1 MKKQILVLSVVL
13 AASAGMPA
21 FAQQDPLDDI
31 TTEITT
37 PIATATANP
46 DGSLT
51 PADIKLDTGGA
62 ITISGGTTPAVTI
75 NSDNSFAQVE
85 GTTLSFKNTNGAV
98 GILTDLTTQS
108 INATNAAGCAVTNT
122 CAHVVEGILE
132 QGTID
137 LSGTGTN
144 KRGLWFEGPTTD
156 DGSIPPPNTYTGN
169 VDLGDGTITI
179 TGDGGIGVLVDSSV
193 IMDGNITFGTLS
205 MQTTSLTGTS
215 TGVIG
220 FENNGVI
227 NGDVRV
233 GFVDSVNDIDQIG
246 AISVTGSTSSTATG
260 VIGLDLGGTI
270 NGNVVIDTGSSV
282 LAAGTGAQGVLIT
295 GSINPCS
302 QSVDPGC
309 TDLGSFINRG
319 AIRTV
324 GTNSPGSNA
333 TGNPVSGSAL
343 AIGGSVIGGIYNAGP
358 TSSTD
363 GTAGASIVGQSFAPV
378 FEISPSLQAALTPT
392 AAVIGVYTGDLV
404 DPGFSVYNRGS
415 IIASPSNYNQSS
427 EALDI
432 VGDGPSA
439 TATLTGGLFNSGTIS
454 ATANTTSSSTAESS
468 NAITIGANAI
478 VGKNDTYSYSSG
490 CDCMKYSGSFGLKL
504 PTDLA
509 ALVNSNAAN
518 GGTISAITTGPTNG
532 NSAIAI
538 DISVGATLPS
548 IINSGLIEAVASSSD
563 TTIASLF
570 ATAIEDSS
578 GTLAY
583 IQNNGTIEALAT
595 QLDNKLQSAVAIN
608 LTLST
613 SPAVEILNQAQDGKS
628 ATILGDIDFG
638 QGGHQIVNVLG
649 FSSESTAQIIGD
661 IKFGGGGDYGTDE
674 LNIGSYATVTGAITA
689 DSSVGAT
696 VDVKNLGV
704 LTITNDTEALNAAGF
719 HIETG
724 GTLNI
729 TVLSNFNT
737 GVVDASFN
745 PSGSVVFDTDANLH
759 ITYGSWIPA
768 NAEFVL
774 FKAPLD
780 PNNPT
785 AGLNIPQSDMIAFN
799 AQLKEQL
806 PFLFS
811 SAILQID
818 PSADQRSQQ
827 LDLYVVLKDP
837 SQLGLTGYAAQMVPY
852 ANQALVNDNPLGAA
866 FVNGITDQQTAQRA
880 YGEMAP
886 DVTGGVRAIAMS
898 LTDQGT
904 GPVAARQRMLRMYG
918 KDSGDVTL
926 WGQEFAEFSSD
937 PGDPSAGKSGF
948 KDHGFGFVL
957 GIDGGD
963 PKAGWYGGAFS
974 FYSGDVVEA
983 LPRDSHSNT
992 LWYMLTGYTDWRG
1005 KGLFLDT
1012 KVDVAYMTVEQKR
1025 FLSLTIPPATAGGD
1039 PSAFLDEADSRR
1051 PGLTGSAGF
1060 TTGVILAYGATTF
1073 TPQLSVDG
1081 MTMREEGYTE
1091 SHPTASPGNGK
1102 GFDLSVSSY
1111 YANSLRVF
1119 LGADVR
1125 HDLDFGDFFI
1135 QPDVRAGYR
1144 YDFINDPTNV
1154 KAHFANISPDAS
1166 GTIPGPNFNI
1176 EGPDPSQGNFVVG
1189 GSLSA
1194 TTDSWT
1200 IGLNYDFVRGTN
1212 GATTQV
1218 GTVHLLGRI

>member
-1 MKKQILVLSVVL
+1 MKKQILVLSVAL

-31 TTEITT
+31 TTVITT

-46 DGSLT
+46 DGSGT
-51 PADIKLDTGGA
+51 PADIKIDTGGG

-75 NSDNSFAQVE
+75 NSNNSFDQIS
-85 GTTLSFKNTNGAV
+85 GTTISFRNTTSAV

-108 INATNAAGCAVTNT
+108 IDATNAAGCAITDT

-137 LSGTGTN
+137 LSGSGSN

-169 VDLGDGTITI
+169 VDLGSGTITI
-179 TGDGGIGVLVDSSV
+179 TGDGSIGVLVDSSV
-193 IMDGNITFGTLS
+193 VMNGNITFGSLT

-233 GFVDSVNDIDQIG
+233 GFVDNTNDIDQIG
-246 AISVTGSTSSTATG
+246 AISVTGSTSTTATG
-260 VIGLDLGGTI
+260 VIGLELGGTI

-282 LAAGTGAQGVLIT
+282 LAAGTGAEAVLLT

-302 QSVDPGC
+302 QSVNPGC

-319 AIRTV
+319 SIRTV
-324 GTNSPGSNA
+324 GTNSPGSNT
-333 TGNPVSGSAL
+333 TGNPISGTAL
-343 AIGGSVIGGIYNAGP
+343 AIGGSVAGGIYNAGP
-358 TSSTD
+358 ASSTD
-363 GTAGASIVGQSFAPV
+363 LTAAAAIVGQSFAPV
-378 FEISPSLQAALTPT
+378 FEISPALQSALSPTP
-392 AAVIGVYTGDLV
+392 AVIGVYTGDLV

-427 EALDI
+427 ETLDI

-439 TATLTGGLFNSGTIS
+439 AVTLTGGMLNSGTIS
-454 ATANTTSSSTAESS
+454 ATANTTSTKSSPVSS
-468 NAITIGANAI
+468 NAISIGADAS
-478 VGKNDTYSYSSG
+478 VGKNDTYTYDSG
-490 CDCMKYSGSFGLKL
+490 CDCMRYSGSFGLKL

-509 ALVNSNAAN
+509 AFVNSGAAN
-518 GGTISAITTGPTNG
+518 GGTISAVTTGPTSG

-538 DISVGATLPS
+538 DISPSATLPS
-548 IINSGLIEAVASSSD
+548 IINSGTIEAVASSSD
-563 TTIASLF
+563 TTVTGLS
-570 ATAIEDSS
+570 ATAIKDSS
-578 GTLAY
+578 GTLTY
-583 IQNNGTIEALAT
+583 IQNNGAIEALAT
-595 QLDNKLQSAVAIN
+595 QLDDKSQSAIAID
-608 LTLST
+608 LTAST

-628 ATILGDIDFG
+628 ATIFGDIDFG

-649 FSSESTAQIIGD
+649 FSTESTALIVGD
-661 IKFGGGGDYGTDE
+661 IKFGGGGGYGTDE
-674 LNIGSYATVTGAITA
+674 LNIGSYGSVTGAITA
-689 DSSVGAT
+689 ATGVGAS
-696 VDVKNLGV
+696 VDVKNLGT
-704 LTITNDTEALNAAGF
+704 LTITNDTTALNAAGF
-719 HIETG
+719 LVEAG
-724 GTLNI
+724 GTLNVS
-729 TVLSNFNT
+729 VLSEFTT
-737 GVVDASFN
+737 GLVDASWDPRGFV
-745 PSGSVVFDTDANLH
+745 SLDTDAKLN
-759 ITYGSWIPA
+759 ITYGSWVPA
-768 NAEFVL
+768 NSVYVL
-774 FKAPLD
+774 FKAPY
-780 PNNPT
+780 
-785 AGLNIPQSDMIAFN
+785 GQMSIPDIGAYN
-799 AQLKEQL
+799 AQLTEKL
-806 PFLFS
+806 PFLFNS
-811 SAILQID
+811 SQLQID
-818 PSADQRSQQ
+818 TSADGKTQS
-827 LDLYVVLKDP
+827 LDLYVDVKTAQ
-837 SQLGLTGYAAQMVPY
+837 QLGLTGYAAQMLPY
-852 ANQALVNDNPLGAA
+852 VNQALVNDDPLGAA
-866 FVNGITDQQTAQRA
+866 FVNGITNQQTAQRA

-926 WGQEFAEFSSD
+926 WGQEFAEFASD

-1012 KVDVAYMTVEQKR
+1012 KVDVAYMTIEQKR
-1025 FLSLTIPPATAGGD
+1025 FLSLTIPPSTTGGD
-1039 PSAFLDEADSRR
+1039 PTSFLDEADSRR

-1091 SHPTASPGNGK
+1091 SHPSASPGNGK
-1102 GFDLSVSSY
+1102 GFDLNVSSY
-1111 YANSLRVF
+1111 YANSMRVF

-1144 YDFINDPTNV
+1144 YDFINDPTMV
-1154 KAHFANISPDAS
+1154 KARFANISPDAS
-1166 GTIPGPNFNI
+1166 GTTPGPYFNI

-1218 GTVHLLGRI
+1218 GTIHLLGRI